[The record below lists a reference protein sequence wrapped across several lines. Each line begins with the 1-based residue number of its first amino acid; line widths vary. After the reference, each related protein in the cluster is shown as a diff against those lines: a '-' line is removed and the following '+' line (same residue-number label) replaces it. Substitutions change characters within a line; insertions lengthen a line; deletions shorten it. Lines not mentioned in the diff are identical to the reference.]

1 MSTIFAESTAR
12 GKAGIAVIRISGS
25 GAGKALLKLGIK
37 KIPQP
42 RRAVVAKIYGGSEL
56 IDSAL
61 ILWMPAPHSFTGED
75 VAEIHL
81 HGSRATVNILSKTLL
96 DMGLTPAEP
105 GEFTRRA
112 LMNGKMDLTEAEGLA
127 DLIDA
132 ETRAQAK
139 QAVRQMQG
147 ELGNLYES
155 WREKIIQ
162 ALAHIEA
169 YIDFPDEDL
178 PPALIQDFI
187 KKIKELSG
195 SISAHLDDNKRGE
208 IIRRGFHVAI
218 VGAPNVGKSTLL
230 NWLARRDIAIVSAI
244 PGTTRDV
251 IEVNLDLAGFPVTIA
266 DTAGIR
272 ESKDAIEIEGVRRAR
287 LRAEESDMKIVMLD
301 AAEAPDFNKESL
313 GLIDENS
320 LVVVNKCDLSPRRKP
335 GSGKPQIPASAGMTP
350 IEISLKNQTGLD
362 ELLSAITKILEQRL
376 APSDAPQI
384 TRERHRALLSEA
396 LTHLQNL
403 ENPAI
408 FKTTELAAENLR
420 AAATAIGK
428 ITGRIDL
435 EEVLDE
441 LFKSFCIGK

>member
-12 GKAGIAVIRISGS
+12 GRAGIAVIRISGLDS
-25 GAGKALLKLGIK
+25 GRALLKLGIK
-37 KIPQP
+37 KIPTP
-42 RRAVVAKIYGGSEL
+42 RRAIVAKIYGSGEI
-56 IDSAL
+56 IDEAM

-81 HGSRATVNILSKTLL
+81 HGSRAAVNILSKTLL
-96 DMGLTPAEP
+96 DMGLHPAEP

-112 LMNGKMDLTEAEGLA
+112 LLNGKMDLTEAEGLA

-132 ETRAQAK
+132 ETKAQQK

-147 ELGNLYES
+147 ELKELYEG
-155 WREKIIQ
+155 WREKIIS

-178 PPALIQDFI
+178 PPGLIEDFI
-187 KKIKELSG
+187 RKIKELSF
-195 SISAHLDDNKRGE
+195 SIAGHLNDNRRGE
-208 IIRRGFHVAI
+208 IIRRGFRIAI

-230 NWLARRDIAIVSAI
+230 NWLARRDIAIVSSH

-272 ESKDAIEIEGVRRAR
+272 ESEDAIEIEGVRRAK
-287 LRAEESDMKIVMLD
+287 LHAEESDMKIVMLD
-301 AAEAPDFNKESL
+301 AAEYPDFNKKSL
-313 GLIDENS
+313 DLIDENS
-320 LVVVNKCDLSPRRKP
+320 LVVVNKCDLKKV
-335 GSGKPQIPASAGMTP
+335 GKPYLP
-350 IEISLKNQTGLD
+350 ISLKVQTGLG
-362 ELLSAITKILEQRL
+362 ELLSAIAKILEERL

-384 TRERHRALLSEA
+384 TRHRHRTLLSET

-403 ENPAI
+403 ENPGI
-408 FKTTELAAENLR
+408 FKIIELAAENLR
-420 AAATAIGK
+420 AAAAAIGK